1 METGI
6 NLHPT
11 SKTNTIMKKILL
23 LTSLL
28 STALAGFGQRHITG
42 NVRALYNGTDRSGV
56 TVTVTGTKVSTQTG
70 ADGVYKIMVP
80 KGKDSLTFRVKGFEP
95 LTRYADSSNRLNVAL
110 VSLNIITLKGTV
122 LDAKAQTP
130 LPGASISINGRGI
143 MSTDGKGKYSLTV
156 DKNETL
162 TFSFIGYAAQSIKL
176 KPGQTILDVAM
187 VENARSALNEIV
199 VRGYVRR
206 SREQTTGSSTIIT
219 AKEVQDVLVGNA
231 EQLLQGKVAGLNI
244 QNNAGAPGQ
253 RGSVNIRG
261 LSSIAAP
268 APVDESYGKFI
279 ENKYQ
284 NPVDNPLSTF
294 SVDVD
299 NASYSNLRRFIN
311 QGQMPPKDAV
321 RIEEMINYFK
331 YQLPKPVGDEPVAIA
346 TELAAAP
353 WNTNHRLLRI
363 GLKAREIPAD
373 KLPESN
379 LVFLI
384 DVSGSMSDANKL
396 PLVKQSMKML
406 VEQLRAKDK
415 VAIVVYAGQAGLVL
429 PATAG
434 DEKEKINAAIDNLN
448 AGGSTA
454 GGAGIMLA
462 YKVAAENFKKGGNN
476 RIVLATD
483 GDFNVGASSDQSMEE
498 LITEKRKSGV
508 DLSIMGF
515 GMGNYKDSKMETL
528 ADKGNGNYAYIDNI
542 TEAHKALV
550 SEFGG
555 TMFTVAKDVKLQ
567 LEFNPAKVQA
577 YRLIGYEN
585 RMLAKEDFNNDK
597 KDAGDMGSG
606 HTVTALYE
614 IIPAGIKDDYAGN
627 VDDLKYQKLDKKAP
641 AASATDEMLTIKFRY
656 KQPQGA
662 ESKMQQVAVMD
673 KPKDFDKQTA
683 DYRFAAAV
691 AEVGMLLRDSE
702 YKNNATYDQA
712 IKIAKAAKGDDE
724 EGYRSEFVR
733 LVESAKSMAK
743 SVELAKN

>member
-1 METGI
+1 MVTAPRHHKIFLKTFMETETA
-6 NLHPT
+6 LHPT
-11 SKTNTIMKKILL
+11 KKIRTIMKKILL
-23 LTSLL
+23 LTMMLFAAAVVAFSQ
-28 STALAGFGQRHITG
+28 TASRTITG
-42 NVRALYNGTDRSGV
+42 VVTAYN
-56 TVTVTGTKVSTQTG
+56 
-70 ADGVYKIMVP
+70 DG
-80 KGKDSLTFRVKGFEP
+80 L
-95 LTRYADSSNRLNVAL
+95 
-110 VSLNIITLKGTV
+110 
-122 LDAKAQTP
+122 P
-130 LPGASISINGRGI
+130 LPGITIRVVGTNLGTQTNAA
-143 MSTDGKGKYSLTV
+143 GKYTITV
-156 DKNETL
+156 PAGKETL
-162 TFSFIGYAAQSIKL
+162 TFSFVGFDTQSVKIGKKDRI
-176 KPGQTILDVAM
+176 DVAL
-187 VENARSALNEIV
+187 VASSRQLNEVIV
-199 VRGYVRR
+199 SSSDKKMNAPVIRGYVRR
-206 SREQTTGSSTIIT
+206 SREQTTGASTIIT
-219 AKEVQDVLVGNA
+219 EKEVQNVPVANV
-231 EQLLQGKVAGLNI
+231 EQLLQGKVAGVNV
-244 QNNAGAPGQ
+244 QSATGAPGFY
-253 RGSVNIRG
+253 GSANISG
-261 LSSIAAP
+261 LAAAP
-268 APVDESYGKFI
+268 APTDESYNKFV

-299 NASYSNLRRFIN
+299 NASYSNVRRFIN

-353 WNTNHRLLRI
+353 WNANHRLLRI
-363 GLKAREIPAD
+363 GLKAREIPMD

-384 DVSGSMSDANKL
+384 DVSGSMDQANKL

-406 VEQLRAKDK
+406 VEQLRKQDK

-429 PATAG
+429 PSTPG
-434 DEKEKINAAIDNLN
+434 NEKEKINEAIDNLS

-462 YKVAAENFKKGGNN
+462 YKVAAENFKKGGNK

-498 LITEKRKSGV
+498 LITEKRKNGV

-614 IIPAGIKDDYAGN
+614 IIPAGIKDDYAGS
-627 VDDLKYQKLDKKAP
+627 VDALKYQKTDKKAP
-641 AASATDEMLTIKFRY
+641 AASASAEMLTIKFRY
-656 KQPQGA
+656 KQPQGDV
-662 ESKMQQVAVMD
+662 SKMQQVTVMD
-673 KPKDFDKQTA
+673 TPKNFDKQSA

-691 AEVGMLLRDSE
+691 AEAGMLLRDSE
-702 YKNNATYDQA
+702 YKNTATYDQA
-712 IKIAKAAKGDDE
+712 ISIAKAAKGDDD

-733 LVESAKSMAK
+733 LMQSVKSMAK
-743 SVELAKN
+743 AELAKN